1 MLQLQVYIEGRIA
14 GVPYVNDGLPDYYLE
29 STYDA
34 NWRVNPFLV
43 GANILN
49 IYTLLGVNTI

>member
-1 MLQLQVYIEGRIA
+1 MYIEGRIA